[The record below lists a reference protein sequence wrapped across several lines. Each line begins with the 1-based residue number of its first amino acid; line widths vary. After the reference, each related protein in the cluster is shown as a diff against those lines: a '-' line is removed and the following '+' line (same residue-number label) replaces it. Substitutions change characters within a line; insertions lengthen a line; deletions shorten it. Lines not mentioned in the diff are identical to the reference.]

1 MPLLPDTLAAGP
13 VQLLRWHEDQLD
25 DLMVAIGLSFT
36 ELQRWMPWADS
47 MPSAAAELAVLA
59 SGSAAFDADREWQ
72 YLIHETSSG
81 DLVGGAG
88 LHRRLGPTAL
98 EVGYWIRSDRT
109 GLGYATAAAGALT
122 NAAFAHVG
130 GVDTVEIHTDA
141 ANLASAAI
149 PPKLGFTL
157 AREEPRSPQTRGGT
171 GTFLIWELE
180 RSMSPVLVPS
190 GLWSLNG
197 A

>member
-1 MPLLPDTLAAGP
+1 VPLLPDILTAGS
-13 VQLLRWHEDQLD
+13 VQLLRWQPDQLAG
-25 DLMVAIGLSFT
+25 LMIAVERSFAD
-36 ELQRWMPWADS
+36 LQRWMPWAES
-47 MPSAAAELAVLA
+47 MPTAAAELAVLT
-59 SGSAAFDADREWQ
+59 SGAAAFDADHEWQ
-72 YLIHETSSG
+72 YLIHETLTG

-88 LHRRLGPTAL
+88 LHRRVGPAAL
-98 EVGYWIRSDRT
+98 EVGYWTRSDRT

-122 NAAFAHVG
+122 DAAFTSVD
-130 GVDTVEIHTDA
+130 GVERVEIHTDA

-180 RSMSPVLVPS
+180 RSRSRVHTPV
-190 GLWSLNG
+190 GLQSLHG